1 MKLGNSIR
9 RCRFD
14 NNEMSQEDLANA
26 VGVTRQTIHS
36 IEKGKFIP
44 STLLAFKIAGLQAFR
59 QGFMEAK
66 PVLLE
71 PIYNIEV
78 IVPDDFTGDVM
89 GDISSRRGN
98 HNTSYTNARMH
109 RKVYYKASHFIRPR

>member
-1 MKLGNSIR
+1 MKLGNTIR

-44 STLLAFKIAGLQAFR
+44 SALLALKIAGFFNKR
-59 QGFMEAK
+59 VDEIFF
-66 PVLLE
+66 
-71 PIYNIEV
+71 II
-78 IVPDDFTGDVM
+78 DD
-89 GDISSRRGN
+89 
-98 HNTSYTNARMH
+98 
-109 RKVYYKASHFIRPR
+109 